1 MQLEINRRQF
11 TILTTAGVAGVAG
24 LWSVNSQAAGQF
36 KAGVNY
42 MRLEKPVAVDAAA
55 GQIEVLEF
63 FAYTCIHCYRFEP
76 DFDRWAK
83 AQPKNVVVRRMP
95 V

>member
-1 MQLEINRRQF
+1 MQLEMNRRQF
-11 TILTTAGVAGVAG
+11 TTLATAGVAGAAG

-63 FAYTCIHCYRFEP
+63 FAYTCIHC
-76 DFDRWAK
+76 
-83 AQPKNVVVRRMP
+83 
-95 V
+95 